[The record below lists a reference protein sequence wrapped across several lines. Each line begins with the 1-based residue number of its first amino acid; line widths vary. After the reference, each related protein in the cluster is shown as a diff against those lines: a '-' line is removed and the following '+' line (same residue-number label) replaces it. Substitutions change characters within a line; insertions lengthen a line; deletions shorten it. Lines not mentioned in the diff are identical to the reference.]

1 MADIAVCPNDGTTL
15 TKSTSVNAA
24 GHGITRWVCPLGD
37 FNGPWFVGN
46 ETGELNQIPE
56 VSRKTNRITGS
67 VAASV
72 AITTGTADHNTDVN
86 VTDIDVTTLLAANAN
101 RKSALIQNNG
111 TGNIRVTL
119 DGVDPTVD
127 YGIRVAGGQS
137 LPLDP
142 PYIVTGA
149 IKAKSEVIAN
159 VVGVTEI
166 A

>member
-15 TKSTSVNAA
+15 TKSTAVNAA

-67 VAASV
+67 VTAAVSV
-72 AITTGTADHNTDVN
+72 TTGTAVHTADNTVDN
-86 VTDIDVTTLLAANAN
+86 VTFETVLAANAN

-111 TGNIRVTL
+111 TTAIRVTMSAA
-119 DGVDPTVD
+119 DPTATL
-127 YGIRVAGGQS
+127 GIRVPAGQN
-137 LPLDP
+137 LPIDGP
-142 PYIVTGA
+142 
-149 IKAKSEVIAN
+149 N
-159 VVGVTEI
+159 VVTAAVKAISESGSNAIGVTEI

>member
-15 TKSTSVNAA
+15 TKSTAVNAA

-56 VSRKTNRITGS
+56 VTRQVTRLTGS
-67 VAASV
+67 VTTAA

-86 VTDIDVTTLLAANAN
+86 VTDIAVTTLLAANAN

-119 DGVDPTVD
+119 DGVDPAVD
-127 YGIRVAGGQS
+127 YGIRVAGGRE
-137 LPLDP
+137 LPIDP

-149 IKAKSEVIAN
+149 IKAISEVIAN